1 MVDIESIK
9 IDIES
14 IKKVKLEEGDVLI
27 LRTPFSVS
35 VEAAERMKAQLIG
48 LGITSPV
55 VVLDSGTSLEVL
67 SARRMEQTPE
77 AYLLATDEAEKVALH
92 RDGYWNE
99 RYRSALD
106 RRGLTLST
114 APTDS
119 SDPRYPNGTP
129 NVAPWP
135 VEDEPDPWAQGSV
148 VVWK

>member
-1 MVDIESIK
+1 MV
-9 IDIES
+9 DIES

-27 LRTPFSVS
+27 VRTPFPVS
-35 VEAAERMKAQLIG
+35 VEAAERMKAQLIEE

-55 VVLDSGTSLEVL
+55 VVLDSDTSFEVL
-67 SARRMEQTPE
+67 SAKRIEQTPE
-77 AYLLATDEAEKVALH
+77 AYLLATEEAEKVALH

-106 RRGLTLST
+106 RRGLMLST
-114 APTDS
+114 ALNDS
-119 SDPRYPNGTP
+119 ADPRYPNGTP